1 MKTRTQFQTI
11 TVAVAISGA
20 EVVGKS
26 GSNYDIVEELQ
37 ESLFMV
43 LIFQKAVRS
52 SQERSGWEVYKS
64 IWSEW

>member
-52 SQERSGWEVYKS
+52 SQERSG
-64 IWSEW
+64 